1 MSPGT
6 GRRGAG
12 SAALRAAA
20 RSHDSSRPIYAVK
33 ADLFRVL
40 GHPTR
45 VRIIELLRDGE
56 RSVGSLQGSLGL
68 DSSGT
73 SQHLALLRRHGLV
86 IGRRDGTTVYYRA
99 TEGAVFDLLEAARV
113 LLGRVLDRQQ
123 AELAELAGSLSA
135 SDDAPTSDPP
145 V

>member
-1 MSPGT
+1 MAPAS
-6 GRRGAG
+6 GRRSTASATRTARAPVDGA
-12 SAALRAAA
+12 
-20 RSHDSSRPIYAVK
+20 RPIYAVK

-86 IGRRDGTTVYYRA
+86 EGRRDGTTVYYRV
-99 TEGAVFDLLEAARV
+99 TESAVFDLLEAARI
-113 LLGRVLDRQQ
+113 LLGRVLARRR
-123 AELAELAGSLSA
+123 AELDDLAGSLSA
-135 SDDAPTSDPP
+135 PADAESRR
-145 V
+145 

>member
-1 MSPGT
+1 VAPAS
-6 GRRGAG
+6 GRRGTTSATHAAG
-12 SAALRAAA
+12 GAVDA
-20 RSHDSSRPIYAVK
+20 SRPIYAVK

-86 IGRRDGTTVYYRA
+86 EGRRDGTTVHYRV
-99 TEGAVFDLLEAARV
+99 TESAVFDLLEAARI
-113 LLGRVLDRQQ
+113 LLGRVLARQR
-123 AELAELAGSLSA
+123 AELDDLAGSLSVPGAADPA
-135 SDDAPTSDPP
+135 SDG
-145 V
+145 

>member
-1 MSPGT
+1 MSPT
-6 GRRGAG
+6 KRTRQRPPATDQH
-12 SAALRAAA
+12 AVTTDDEL
-20 RSHDSSRPIYAVK
+20 RPIYAVK

-40 GHPTR
+40 GHPVR

-73 SQHLALLRRHGLV
+73 SQHLTVLRTHGLV
-86 IGRRDGTTVYYRA
+86 TSRRQGTTVYYRVA
-99 TEGAVFDLLEAARV
+99 DDAIFGLLEAARI
-113 LLGRVLDRQQ
+113 LIKQILGRQQ
-123 AELAELAGSLSA
+123 AALTDLAHSLSG
-135 SDDAPTSDPP
+135 DA